1 MVGGGGGGVAVVVVV
16 VVAAVVVVVE
26 VVVVVVLMVVLP
38 SMLLLLPVMGLAV
51 ALLPLSGVPPRE
63 EYAMAAVQKRRECY
77 CIDSEFE

>member
-38 SMLLLLPVMGLAV
+38 SMLLLPVMGLAV